1 MGRTLDVIAV
11 SESAKLLLSGRV
23 PDVVVDLSSAGVKRE
38 RVHLHSQSGWRTK
51 GGHTRRR
58 SEVTRCIAAINNLEI

>member
-1 MGRTLDVIAV
+1 MGRTLNVIAV

-38 RVHLHSQSGWRTK
+38 RVHLHSQSG
-51 GGHTRRR
+51 
-58 SEVTRCIAAINNLEI
+58 